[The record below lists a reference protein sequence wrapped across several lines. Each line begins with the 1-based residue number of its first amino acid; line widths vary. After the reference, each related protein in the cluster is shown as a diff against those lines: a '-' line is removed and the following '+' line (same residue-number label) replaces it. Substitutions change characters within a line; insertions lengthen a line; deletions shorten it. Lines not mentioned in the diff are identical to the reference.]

1 MLTFALPERP
11 SGPARNDTHLIGVL
25 PGEGVGPEIVPLALE
40 LLAPL
45 AASSN
50 HRFNIRTGG
59 AIGYE
64 AERLCGASLSGEVI
78 AFTEEIFAEGGALL
92 CGPGGGRFVHELRK
106 RFDLFCK
113 FTPLQP
119 LTALRNCGPVEPQR
133 LAGVDIIAIRENV
146 SGLYQGEWNNESV
159 SGKQVAKHSFEYRE
173 DEVDRIILVALRL
186 AELRQGRLC
195 VVIKPGGVPGI
206 SRLWSERAEV
216 LASGREVELSTLEID
231 NAVYQLVAKPEQFDV
246 IVSPNMFG
254 DVIADCGA
262 LLLGSRGMSYSGN
275 FNSKGQA
282 VYQTGHGAAKDIAGR
297 DIANPLGQMQAL
309 AMMLEESFGWPEG
322 ADAIHKAIHEV
333 LTGGYRS
340 RDIAERDSKI
350 VGTGELGATILR
362 RLKTNL
368 GA

>member
-1 MLTFALPERP
+1 MPTH
-11 SGPARNDTHLIGVL
+11 SDTHLIGVL
-25 PGEGVGPEIVPLALE
+25 PGEGVGPEIVPLALK

-45 AASSN
+45 ADTSN
-50 HRFNIRTGG
+50 HRFTIRTGG
-59 AIGYE
+59 PIGCE
-64 AERLCGASLSGEVI
+64 SKRLCGASLSAEVI
-78 AFTEEIFAEGGALL
+78 AFTEEIFADGGALF

-133 LAGVDIIAIRENV
+133 LAGVDIIAVRENIG
-146 SGLYQGEWNNESV
+146 GLYQGEWSNESV
-159 SGKQVAKHSFEYRE
+159 SGKQVARHSFEYRE
-173 DEVDRIILVALRL
+173 EEVDRILLVALRL
-186 AELRQGRLC
+186 AEQRRKRLC
-195 VVIKPGGVPGI
+195 VVLKPGGVPGI

-216 LASGREVELSTLEID
+216 LASGRNLEISMLEID
-231 NAVYQLVAKPEQFDV
+231 NAVYQLVARPEQFDV

-254 DVIADCGA
+254 DIIADGGA

-275 FNSKGQA
+275 FSCSGHA
-282 VYQTGHGAAKDIAGR
+282 VYQTGHGAANDLAGKDL
-297 DIANPLGQMQAL
+297 ANPIGQMQAL

-322 ADAIHKAIHEV
+322 ASAISRAVQDV
-333 LTGGYRS
+333 LADGYRS
-340 RDIAERDSKI
+340 RDIAEPSSK
-350 VGTGELGATILR
+350 VLGTRELGATILH

>member
-1 MLTFALPERP
+1 MPTH
-11 SGPARNDTHLIGVL
+11 SDTHLIGVL
-25 PGEGVGPEIVPLALE
+25 PGEGVGPEIVPLALK

-45 AASSN
+45 ADTSN
-50 HRFNIRTGG
+50 HRFIIRTGG
-59 AIGYE
+59 PIGCE
-64 AERLCGASLSGEVI
+64 SKRLCGASLSAEVI
-78 AFTEEIFAEGGALL
+78 AFTEEIFADGGALF
-92 CGPGGGRFVHELRK
+92 CGPGGDRFVHELRK

-133 LAGVDIIAIRENV
+133 LAGVDIIAVRENIG
-146 SGLYQGEWNNESV
+146 GLYQGKWNNESV
-159 SGKQVAKHSFEYRE
+159 SGKQVARHSFEYRE

-195 VVIKPGGVPGI
+195 LVIKPGGVPGI

-216 LASGREVELSTLEID
+216 LASGREVKLSTLEID
-231 NAVYQLVAKPEQFDV
+231 NAVYQLVARPGQFDV
-246 IVSPNMFG
+246 IISPNMFG
-254 DVIADCGA
+254 DIIADGGA

-275 FNSKGQA
+275 FNGSGHA
-282 VYQTGHGAAKDIAGR
+282 VYQTGHGAANDIAGR

-309 AMMLEESFGWPEG
+309 AMMLEESCGWPEG

-333 LTGGYRS
+333 LADGYRS

-350 VGTGELGATILR
+350 MGTRELGATILR